1 MQCSLPWFVYRCRN
15 TQRTVTEGWQSKAT
29 RVDATS
35 FPWANTVCLAPC
47 WAWGKCEWEE
57 DRCGQC
63 PALWNSPDVGR
74 YKQQILNKRKRKR
87 KNTRLN
93 NKLGTQADGEI
104 NMAREGKQG
113 TGSLGRF
120 YSRFRAQKHPPRM
133 EGKIRGTIRKQR
145 PRDELFK
152 VQNLSQTGLGLLSEC
167 ENGRGWLACRR
178 GRERGREGVNS
189 GRGCK
194 AWNVGVR
201 LLFFF
206 F

>member
-1 MQCSLPWFVYRCRN
+1 
-15 TQRTVTEGWQSKAT
+15 
-29 RVDATS
+29 
-35 FPWANTVCLAPC
+35 
-47 WAWGKCEWEE
+47 
-57 DRCGQC
+57 
-63 PALWNSPDVGR
+63 
-74 YKQQILNKRKRKR
+74 
-87 KNTRLN
+87 
-93 NKLGTQADGEI
+93 
-104 NMAREGKQG
+104 
-113 TGSLGRF
+113 
-120 YSRFRAQKHPPRM
+120 M

-178 GRERGREGVNS
+178 GRERGRERVNS